1 MIKGANDS
9 ERVKNAFLSE
19 LQALAQ
25 QPTSTQIRMGGLAV
39 MDTVKTCQ
47 SVALDTTIA
56 LNRDVQH
63 QCLWIRPY
71 KDESININ
79 RMVMS

>member
-1 MIKGANDS
+1 
-9 ERVKNAFLSE
+9 
-19 LQALAQ
+19 
-25 QPTSTQIRMGGLAV
+25 MGGLAV